1 MFISIIEL
9 MHIKSRKKELKMIK
23 LNLDKISTVE
33 KTIHF
38 HNDKLMNMY
47 ENVKAFSNAQII
59 YSELEK
65 RLANDGFR
73 FVNERGGGR
82 CKILVSGNGYK
93 FLFLY

>member
-1 MFISIIEL
+1 
-9 MHIKSRKKELKMIK
+9 MIK

-33 KTIHF
+33 KVIHF
-38 HNDKLMNMY
+38 NTEKLMNMY

-65 RLANDGFR
+65 RLGKNGFR

-82 CKILVSGNGYK
+82 CRILVSGNGTK
-93 FLFLY
+93 FMFLY